1 MRIVIYNS
9 SSFGGCFDYGREL
22 FDAYSRHPEVSSCS
36 WWIPVNADSDKSQG
50 IRKILLNDKPPVENR
65 ILRQLHFL
73 FRSIFNPMLLFL
85 RLAATRD
92 SLVILNDFEQLTAF
106 LWVPLFKRVLRQR
119 HKFAILLHDP
129 DRDAYP
135 PNLAWT
141 NYSMN
146 LIMGLTDFAFYH
158 DSLPGKSYYKT
169 GTSCVYLDLPHGI
182 FRMPD
187 PDTECLSAIQ
197 KMNPN
202 RLKIMAIP
210 GNIREEK
217 NYDIAIRSLL
227 ALPNFALL
235 IAGAPANAR
244 VDSDKYR
251 SLASECGVGDRVF
264 WLERYLSAGE
274 LSAVVAG
281 ADVIVLNYADSFT
294 SQSGILNVA
303 APFRKVL
310 VVSDGP
316 SSLTAV
322 VRKFSI
328 GTIVTDASPAAL
340 ATALVQSL
348 ENPETKYAAWEN
360 YLDFASWDRHV
371 EMAMDCILS
380 NQPELK

>member
-22 FDAYSRHPEVSSCS
+22 LDAYSRNPKVSSCS
-36 WWIPVNADSDKSQG
+36 WWIPVNADSEKTER
-50 IRKILLNDKPPVENR
+50 IRKILLNDKPAVENR

-73 FRSIFNPMLLFL
+73 FRSVFNPMLLFL

-106 LWVPLFKRVLRQR
+106 LWVPLFKRVLGRR
-119 HKFAILLHDP
+119 HRFAIILHDP

-158 DSLPGKSYYKT
+158 DSLPEKSYYKT

-182 FRMPD
+182 FRMPEPD
-187 PDTECLSAIQ
+187 PECLALIH
-197 KMNPN
+197 KMNAN
-202 RLKIMAIP
+202 HLKIMAIP

-217 NYDIAIRSLL
+217 NYDIAIRSLVS
-227 ALPNFALL
+227 LPDFALL

-244 VDSDKYR
+244 VDSDRYR
-251 SLASECGVGDRVF
+251 SLASDCGVADRVF

-303 APFRKVL
+303 APFKKVL

-316 SSLTAV
+316 SSLAAV

-328 GTIVTDASPAAL
+328 GTIVKDSTPGAL
-340 ATALVQSL
+340 ATAMVQSL
-348 ENPETKYAAWEN
+348 ENPESKKAAWES
-360 YLDFASWDRHV
+360 YLAFASWDRHV
-371 EMAMDCILS
+371 EMAIECILS
-380 NQPELK
+380 NQPQLK